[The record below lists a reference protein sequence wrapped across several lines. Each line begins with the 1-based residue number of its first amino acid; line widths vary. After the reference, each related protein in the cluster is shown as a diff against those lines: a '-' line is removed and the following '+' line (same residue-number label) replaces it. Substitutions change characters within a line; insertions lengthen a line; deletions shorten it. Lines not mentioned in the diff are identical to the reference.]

1 MAIGWAYVNCE
12 DGSGGGQAAGPTG
25 SIQFLTGTNATS
37 GSSSLIYYTASY
49 SNFKPSTMILTGTLI
64 VAGAISASSFFV
76 HQTDTISGSTLFGN
90 DVADYHIRTGS
101 LYVGAQAGGTT
112 TFEVRPS
119 LSASH
124 TQGLKVQY
132 TNVNAARWTASIDTY
147 ILGVTQ
153 TGVVDIR
160 MPTASLAAGGV
171 GPGRLIVVKDQ
182 VASRGGSSIYISA
195 SLDAGETIDGAS
207 YYELTGTM
215 PAISLYSDGSNW
227 FVF

>member
-1 MAIGWAYVNCE
+1 MGTGWAYVNCE
-12 DGSGGGQAAGPTG
+12 DTGGGQAAGPTG
-25 SIQFLTGTNATS
+25 SVQFLTGTNATS
-37 GSSSLIYYTASY
+37 GSAKLLYHTASY
-49 SNFKPSTMILTGTLI
+49 LGYPASTMVLTGTLI

-101 LYVGAQAGGTT
+101 LYVGAQPGGIP
-112 TFEVRPS
+112 TFEVRPT

-132 TNVNAARWTASIDTY
+132 TNVNAAQWTASIDTY

-153 TGVVDIR
+153 TGVVNIR
-160 MPTASLAAGGV
+160 MPTASLGAGGV

-182 VASRGGSSIYISA
+182 VSSRGGNSIYISA
-195 SLDAGETIDGAS
+195 SANVGETIDGS
-207 YYELTGTM
+207 NYYELTGTM
-215 PAISLYSDGSNW
+215 PAISLYSNGADW